1 MCVCWFAPAGWGG
14 HQAPSIGL
22 RHTRRKGAGKRSRSH
37 NKSLCSGHSEW
48 LSEAASADQSQTDA
62 RPAWPH
68 TQSLLSGTAPPP
80 KSMNVVNQCLE
91 LAACRLSLAG
101 AATSIISFV
110 ATKVCL
116 SQQLLSQQIFVATNI
131 ILSGQKTCFIVFIA
145 TKVCFFVA
153 TKLLSLQN
161 YVCSDKSFGRR
172 LCVCSCGVASVN
184 MCVGGGV
191 CGSVCAWCGAC
202 VCVCVYVCF
211 QAVAPGSSPE
221 MSNTGFCCASI

>member
-1 MCVCWFAPAGWGG
+1 MCVCWFARAGWGG
-14 HQAPSIGL
+14 QQAPSIGL
-22 RHTRRKGAGKRSRSH
+22 RHTRRKGAGKRSWSH

-48 LSEAASADQSQTDA
+48 LSEAASADQPQTDA

-80 KSMNVVNQCLE
+80 KSMDVVNQCLE

-101 AATSIISFV
+101 TATSIISFV

-131 ILSGQKTCFIVFIA
+131 ILSRQAYFCRYA
-145 TKVCFFVA
+145 RFVA
-153 TKLLSLQN
+153 TKLLSRQN

-172 LCVCSCGVASVN
+172 LCMFVRCGK
-184 MCVGGGV
+184 CEHV
-191 CGSVCAWCGAC
+191 CGWRSMRVNVRVWCGECMC
-202 VCVCVYVCF
+202 VCVCVRICVF
-211 QAVAPGSSPE
+211 K
-221 MSNTGFCCASI
+221 